1 MKRLIS
7 LTMAAA
13 CALSLAVP
21 AFAAETSVKDSAAAS
36 QVESAFEG
44 YDPKSV
50 VDGEVKQNA
59 DQRIDKNS
67 VTVGQFVAAPGLEN
81 LVVKVEKSDTV
92 AAAALKVAKAIDA
105 KVGYTAV
112 VCYNS
117 ESGAWSDLLS
127 VTPIRDRGLPVG
139 SVVVDVATNETISKG
154 QAVEIEDIDLTGDKG
169 LFYNFAS
176 DRAGDDLELV
186 FGKGAKN
193 DDDGVLPNKTAY
205 LVVKGVYEKTSDL
218 GIDVKAVE
226 GGKYIKSIK
235 DTSKSFGTDGEVLV
249 DVNGNEIDFQGRFR
263 VIEIKF
269 KENMTDDEFK
279 VVFDVKIRAKK
290 AVNGWAIGETKKF
303 EDVAET
309 WISNN
314 LWDLGDGDW
323 AAGQGGWMIEPLKNE
338 ENEIIWYDENKDIA
352 KVEFYADSDTDKF
365 FAKLSTKWN
374 NEWYSDMFRNTDAFI
389 FNFVGAPKISAT
401 SRATLTI
408 YNPFVNDD
416 EELEVDLDELKV
428 YKVLDT
434 AALAATTEEAIAEAI
449 ADGRI
454 EDVTNLF
461 TAGENEDGDQVLTTR
476 TRDLGTYIVTTATP
490 ADLVDDVVVDSTNNG
505 KVNPGTGR

>member
-1 MKRLIS
+1 MKRLVS

-21 AFAAETSVKDSAAAS
+21 AFAVDKTDVIDSGSANQIEAAVSGYEETIKGEEKVAT
-36 QVESAFEG
+36 SAFG
-44 YDPKSV
+44 KA
-50 VDGEVKQNA
+50 NA
-59 DQRIDKNS
+59 
-67 VTVGQFVAAPGLEN
+67 TVADFVPNLGLTGIN
-81 LVVKVEKSDTV
+81 VKVATGESNASV
-92 AAAALKVAKAIDA
+92 ALKVAKAIDA
-105 KVGYTAV
+105 KVGYTAYV
-112 VCYNS
+112 RYNS
-117 ESGAWSDLLS
+117 PNGTWRELLGD
-127 VTPIRDRGLPVG
+127 VPTVLDTTLDENT
-139 SVVVDVATNETISKG
+139 VVVDAAYNATIDRGN
-154 QAVEIEDIDLTGDKG
+154 AVLIENMTLDD

-176 DRAGDDLELV
+176 DRAGDDIELV
-186 FGKGAKN
+186 FGSSAKN

-205 LVVKGVYEKTSDL
+205 MVVKGVYEKTSDL

-235 DTSKSFGTDGEVLV
+235 DTSKSFGTGGEILV
-249 DVNGNEIDFQGRFR
+249 DVNGNKIDFQGRYR

-279 VVFDVKIRAKK
+279 VVFDVKVRAKK

-323 AAGQGGWMIEPLKNE
+323 AAGQGGWMIQPLKNE

-408 YNPFVNDD
+408 YNPFVNDED
-416 EELEVDLDELKV
+416 ELEVDLDELKV

>member
-1 MKRLIS
+1 MKRLVS

-21 AFAAETSVKDSAAAS
+21 AFAAKTEVIDTGSANQIEAVVNGYEEVIKGAEKEGTAAFGKTTASVADFVPNLGLTGISVKVATGESTAS
-36 QVESAFEG
+36 V
-44 YDPKSV
+44 
-50 VDGEVKQNA
+50 
-59 DQRIDKNS
+59 
-67 VTVGQFVAAPGLEN
+67 
-81 LVVKVEKSDTV
+81 
-92 AAAALKVAKAIDA
+92 ALKVANAIDA
-105 KVGYTAV
+105 KVGYTAYV
-112 VCYNS
+112 RYNS
-117 ESGAWSDLLS
+117 PNGTWRELLAS
-127 VTPIRDRGLPVG
+127 AETVLDRTLDEGT
-139 SVVVDVATNETISKG
+139 VVVDAAYNATIDRGN
-154 QAVEIEDIDLTGDKG
+154 AVLIENMTLDD

-176 DRAGDDLELV
+176 DRAGEDMELV
-186 FGKGAKN
+186 FGSGAKN

-205 LVVKGVYEKTSDL
+205 MVVKGVYEKTSDL

-235 DTSKSFGTDGEVLV
+235 DTSKSFGTGGEVLV
-249 DVNGNEIDFQGRFR
+249 DVNGNAIDFQGRYR

-279 VVFDVKIRAKK
+279 VVFDVKVRAKK
-290 AVNGWAIGETKKF
+290 AVNNWAIGETKKF

-408 YNPFVNDD
+408 YNPFVNDED
-416 EELEVDLDELKV
+416 ELDVDLDELKV

>member
-1 MKRLIS
+1 MKRLVS

-13 CALSLAVP
+13 CALSLAMPVLT
-21 AFAAETSVKDSAAAS
+21 ASAASDSGYGTSLGKGTITDATEKPGSGNYKVSDVLDTNNIALPAALTGITVKAS
-36 QVESAFEG
+36 NTDTKASI
-44 YDPKSV
+44 
-50 VDGEVKQNA
+50 VKKLA
-59 DQRIDKNS
+59 DQIDK
-67 VTVGQFVAAPGLEN
+67 
-81 LVVKVEKSDTV
+81 
-92 AAAALKVAKAIDA
+92 
-105 KVGYTAV
+105 KVGYSAIV
-112 VCYNS
+112 YYNS
-117 ESGAWSDLLS
+117 ADGTWRELLQDA
-127 VTPIRDRGLPVG
+127 TLIRDTELNPGEVVLEVSSNVTSDRG
-139 SVVVDVATNETISKG
+139 DAVA
-154 QAVEIEDIDLTGDKG
+154 IEDMTLDN
-169 LFYNFAS
+169 LFYNKAS
-176 DRAGDDLELV
+176 DRVDDIEL
-186 FGKGAKN
+186 FFSSSAKN

-205 LVVKGVYEKTSDL
+205 LVVKGIYEKTSDL

-235 DTSKSFGTDGEVLV
+235 DTSKSFGDGEILTDIRGNVATHP
-249 DVNGNEIDFQGRFR
+249 DVEFKGRFR

-279 VVFDVKIRAKK
+279 VVFDIKVRAKK
-290 AVNGWAIGETKKF
+290 AVNGWAIGQTKKF
-303 EDVAET
+303 EDKAET

-323 AAGQGGWMIEPLKNE
+323 AAGQGGWMIQPLKNE

-408 YNPFVNDD
+408 YNPFVNDED
-416 EELEVDLDELKV
+416 ELEVDLDELKV

-490 ADLVDDVVVDSTNNG
+490 ADLVDDVVIDSTNTG